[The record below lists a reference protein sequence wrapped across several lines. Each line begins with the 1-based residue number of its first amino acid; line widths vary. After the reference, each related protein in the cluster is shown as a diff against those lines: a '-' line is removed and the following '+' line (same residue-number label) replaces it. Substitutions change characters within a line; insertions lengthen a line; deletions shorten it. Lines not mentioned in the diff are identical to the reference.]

1 MKNRIG
7 RILTLLLA
15 AILLLSGVS
24 CAKSGKESGVPANET
39 PAPTEQPKADLFDR
53 SLSIKVEHTYKEGDT
68 HYLYALFP
76 DGQTGFYLPLQPGL
90 LPELRDL
97 NTGKVTKITLS
108 DCLKEDVE
116 AMFRSAVV
124 LFAKRNGADTS
135 AIEERVSS
143 LNGLE
148 IFKAYPNPL
157 VMRCP
162 LYSLTSAKTDLL
174 CVQDY
179 NTGAGGMIDP
189 KTGVLYNNFRTENGS
204 FEAVSAHGTKILFAT
219 RPLGGAILNLTDLS
233 LQPIA
238 VSEMGRF
245 QPKDGT
251 AYCSFTALTYLG
263 DGSIAAIVSEQSF
276 AGKERTE
283 QDWLFIIRE
292 DGGSEQYDLGTDL
305 VSGNYRIVSA
315 DPNCVL
321 AVPAIAGLTLPR
333 LVNRAS
339 GEVAAL
345 KISGFELVS
354 VPLSEAGKGN
364 GGDGAISVI
373 DVLNDGRTLIVRD
386 WNTGAL
392 ALFRPDTMQTK
403 VLRIL
408 DEEVYL
414 CMDFCGDHRGKLCT
428 VYNPRGGE
436 TERGLLLTIVD
447 DNGNPVFE

>member
-1 MKNRIG
+1 
-7 RILTLLLA
+7 
-15 AILLLSGVS
+15 
-24 CAKSGKESGVPANET
+24 
-39 PAPTEQPKADLFDR
+39 
-53 SLSIKVEHTYKEGDT
+53 
-68 HYLYALFP
+68 
-76 DGQTGFYLPLQPGL
+76 
-90 LPELRDL
+90 
-97 NTGKVTKITLS
+97 
-108 DCLKEDVE
+108 
-116 AMFRSAVV
+116 
-124 LFAKRNGADTS
+124 
-135 AIEERVSS
+135 
-143 LNGLE
+143 
-148 IFKAYPNPL
+148 
-157 VMRCP
+157 
-162 LYSLTSAKTDLL
+162 
-174 CVQDY
+174 
-179 NTGAGGMIDP
+179 
-189 KTGVLYNNFRTENGS
+189 
-204 FEAVSAHGTKILFAT
+204 
-219 RPLGGAILNLTDLS
+219 TDLS

-238 VSEMGRF
+238 VSETGRF
-245 QPKDGT
+245 QPKDSA

-315 DPNCVL
+315 DPNYVL

-354 VPLSEAGKGN
+354 VPLSEAGEGN

-403 VLRIL
+403 LLRIL